1 MTNSLEWSLMSGR
14 VVAEAVMEESEKI
27 DVERMQ
33 TTAKREMIIL
43 SDFISDVLLILSCL
57 IFGC

>member
-27 DVERMQ
+27 DVERIQ
-33 TTAKREMIIL
+33 TTAKREMIFL

-57 IFGC
+57 FFGC